1 LAKKIL
7 VTYATRNGATAGVA
21 EAIGKTLAESGGL
34 VVDVLPVLEV
44 KDLAPYDAV
53 VVGSAIQS
61 ARWLPEA
68 LHFIQAHR
76 AELTRR
82 PFAAFQVC
90 MTLAMIKGDYHT
102 TVAQWM
108 QPVRDLVPPV
118 SEGLFAGVLDISK
131 VPSLGDR
138 IKFRLSVLVG
148 VWTEGDHRD
157 WAAIRAWAAALRPM
171 LAQLWNTGTLP
182 RSWGDD
188 EHEGGRASM

>member
-7 VTYATRNGATAGVA
+7 VTYATRHGATKGVA
-21 EAIGKTLAESGGL
+21 EAVGKTLAEGGGL

-53 VVGSAIQS
+53 VVGSAIQA

-68 LHFIQAHR
+68 LNFVQAHR

-90 MTLAMIKGDYHT
+90 MTMAMKNPAYREGCKG
-102 TVAQWM
+102 WM
-108 QPVRDLVPPV
+108 QPVRDLVRPV
-118 SEGLFAGVLDISK
+118 SEGFFAGVLDVSK

-138 IKFRLSVLVG
+138 IKFRISVLMG

-157 WAAIRAWAAALRPM
+157 WAAIRAWAAALRPL
-171 LAQLWNTGTLP
+171 LA
-182 RSWGDD
+182 
-188 EHEGGRASM
+188 